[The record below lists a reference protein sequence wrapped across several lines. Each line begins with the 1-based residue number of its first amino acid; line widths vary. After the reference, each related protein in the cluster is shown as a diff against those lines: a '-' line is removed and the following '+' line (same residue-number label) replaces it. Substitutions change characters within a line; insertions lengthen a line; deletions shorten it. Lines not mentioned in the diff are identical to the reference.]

1 MNIRYSPEA
10 VEDLRRL
17 REFIQAKN
25 PDAAQRASSSLLK
38 GINQLKSFPLLG
50 TQVSRAPNPESVRDL
65 VIGNYL
71 ARYLVH
77 GEDIYVLRIWHQKED
92 RIQPN

>member
-1 MNIRYSPEA
+1 MNVRYSLEA
-10 VEDLRRL
+10 VEELRRL
-17 REFIQAKN
+17 RGFIEEKN
-25 PDAAQRASSSLLK
+25 PVAARKAASIILK

-50 TQVSRAPNPESVRDL
+50 AKVSRAPNPEYVRDL

-77 GEDIYVLRIWHQKED
+77 EKEIYVLRIWHQKEN
-92 RIQPN
+92 RF

>member
-1 MNIRYSPEA
+1 MKVRYSPEA

-17 REFIQAKN
+17 RAFIEEKN
-25 PDAAQRASSSLLK
+25 PAAAQRAAATLIK
-38 GINQLKSFPLLG
+38 GIDQLKAFPMLG
-50 TQVSRAPNPESVRDL
+50 TKVLRAPDPESVRDL

-77 GEDIYVLRIWHQKED
+77 GEDIYVLRIWHK
-92 RIQPN
+92 

>member
-1 MNIRYSPEA
+1 MNVRYSLEA

-17 REFIQAKN
+17 REFIEEKN
-25 PDAAQRASSSLLK
+25 PAAAHRAASTILK
-38 GINQLKSFPLLG
+38 GINQLKAFPQLG
-50 TQVSRAPNPESVRDL
+50 TKVSRAPNPESVRDL

-77 GEDIYVLRIWHQKED
+77 EKEIYVLRIWHQKEN
-92 RIQPN
+92 RF